1 MIFKALAFYDDTTI
15 NQIIAFRGTTI
26 KVATTVIVTTTT
38 TIGSEQ
44 SRLVVTIIQAKYF
57 EHQSFSFQYIMED
70 SSLILYESY
79 SQVRAMVIKHKS
91 NLNGLSI
98 KAILLKDGT
107 FARKDFLN

>member
-38 TIGSEQ
+38 IGSEQ

-57 EHQSFSFQYIMED
+57 EHQSFSFEYIMED

-98 KAILLKDGT
+98 EAILLKDGT
-107 FARKDFLN
+107 FARKDFPN